1 MTKRCILSRDVIF
14 VKKTFSEWAHVK
26 EPLMLPVMISVVDN
40 NEEEIISQLSKKLV
54 YLSDNDLED
63 E

>member
-26 EPLMLPVMISVVDN
+26 EPLMLPVMTSVNDDDDDD
-40 NEEEIISQLSKKLV
+40 EIIPPLT
-54 YLSDNDLED
+54 
-63 E
+63 